1 MVELDNQ
8 LNIKNVKIADF
19 GSAKLFVKDANEQ
32 HTEKVGTPMYAA
44 PEVMTEWGDGKYG
57 PAIDI
62 YSAGVAM
69 LRVGLGSDYDEALEK
84 EAEVYGCIGVF
95 PTTFFSSDHVVR
107 NQTISSF
114 LGKFPDATIVK
125 EMVGLAP
132 EDRPSAEVILTNKWL
147 RNTTLNLI
155 RDHRAEITSLEEL
168 LPKEADAETV
178 VSATEEEI
186 QEAQGRVI
194 KLAKDLESVQA
205 EKEDALQQNKEKD
218 AEINRLCSELKAL
231 QAKTEH
237 DARDGSGKDFE
248 GAGPD
253 DNATSSTTGN
263 EVSTVLFLIIC
274 NMCYFSSISMSPSLS
289 P

>member
-57 PAIDI
+57 PAVDT
-62 YSAGVAM
+62 YSAGVTM

-84 EAEVYGCIGVF
+84 EAEVSGCIGVF

-107 NQTISSF
+107 KQTISSF
-114 LGKFPDATIVK
+114 LGEFPDATIVK

-147 RNTTLNLI
+147 RNGIAAHARGKKCRKSKLLHCGQCGLCFKISAFLSSFSPPVTCVLACKLVCWL
-155 RDHRAEITSLEEL
+155 RDFPFLFFICWWESNPHWRW
-168 LPKEADAETV
+168 PDF
-178 VSATEEEI
+178 
-186 QEAQGRVI
+186 RV
-194 KLAKDLESVQA
+194 E
-205 EKEDALQQNKEKD
+205 
-218 AEINRLCSELKAL
+218 
-231 QAKTEH
+231 
-237 DARDGSGKDFE
+237 
-248 GAGPD
+248 
-253 DNATSSTTGN
+253 
-263 EVSTVLFLIIC
+263 
-274 NMCYFSSISMSPSLS
+274 Y
-289 P
+289 